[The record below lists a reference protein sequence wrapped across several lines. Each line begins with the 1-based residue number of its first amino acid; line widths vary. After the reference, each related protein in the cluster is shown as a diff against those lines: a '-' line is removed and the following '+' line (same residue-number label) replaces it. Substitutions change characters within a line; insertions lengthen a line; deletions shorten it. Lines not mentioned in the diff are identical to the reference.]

1 MRKLKSQIIY
11 SFVRVDT
18 VLNSNK
24 VHSGEGPGTELI
36 SISSQGFPHLVWSHS
51 MPISTD
57 QVEEHPLVTLETHAL
72 SYRHTEALLDYS
84 VLRTVCCESMVP
96 LLFCLHLEMAKPT
109 SITKAY
115 TQSYSLDADNSEDT
129 ATYLRARDFQSLLK
143 QMWLKSLSAHLPA
156 PCHIPKF
163 S

>member
-36 SISSQGFPHLVWSHS
+36 SVSSQGFPHLAWSHS

-57 QVEEHPLVTLETHAL
+57 QVEEHPLLTLETHAL
-72 SYRHTEALLDYS
+72 SYRHIETLLDYS
-84 VLRTVCCESMVP
+84 MLRTVCCEFMAP
-96 LLFCLHLEMAKPT
+96 LLFCLQLEMAKPT

-115 TQSYSLDADNSEDT
+115 SRTYSLDADNSEDT

-143 QMWLKSLSAHLPA
+143 QMCLEISQCTSSCPM
-156 PCHIPKF
+156 PYPQI
-163 S
+163 